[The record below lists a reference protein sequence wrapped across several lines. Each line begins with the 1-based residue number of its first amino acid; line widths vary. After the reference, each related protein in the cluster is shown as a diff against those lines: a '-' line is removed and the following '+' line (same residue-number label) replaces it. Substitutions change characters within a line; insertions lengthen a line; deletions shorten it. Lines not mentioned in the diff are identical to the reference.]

1 MWPLSTKVCCGAFQ
15 HDLFRSKQMSSA
27 LVAQA
32 RTDFGKGAA
41 RRLRR
46 EGQTPAVVYGPGTP
60 VAHVSFDS
68 HDLVLTLRKR
78 ASSIEIVVDGKTL
91 IVAPRD
97 IQIDP
102 VRRDLEHVDLII
114 ITAAE
119 AASIEREAA
128 AESARQEAD
137 AASAIADAE
146 AKAAARA
153 ERQAAKEAGT
163 GDASDNSASDSE

>member
-1 MWPLSTKVCCGAFQ
+1 
-15 HDLFRSKQMSSA
+15 MSLA
-27 LVAQA
+27 LVAQS
-32 RTDFGKGAA
+32 RSDFGKGAA

-60 VAHVSFDS
+60 VTHVSFDS
-68 HDLVLTLRKR
+68 HELVLTLRKR

-102 VRRDLEHVDLII
+102 VRRGLEHVDLII

-119 AASIEREAA
+119 AASIEREAV
-128 AESARQEAD
+128 EEHARQEAD
-137 AASAIADAE
+137 AAAAIADAE

-153 ERQAAKEAGT
+153 ERQAAKEADG
-163 GDASDNSASDSE
+163 SDDSAAPASDSE

>member
-1 MWPLSTKVCCGAFQ
+1 
-15 HDLFRSKQMSSA
+15 MSSA

-128 AESARQEAD
+128 EEHARVEAD
-137 AASAIADAE
+137 AASAIAEAE

-163 GDASDNSASDSE
+163 DDTSDNSASDSE

>member
-1 MWPLSTKVCCGAFQ
+1 
-15 HDLFRSKQMSSA
+15 MSSA